1 MDFFAKLADN
11 RIREAIEAGDFD
23 DLQGKGQ
30 PLNLEDDSHIPPEL
44 RMAYKILKNAD
55 CLPPELVLRQEV
67 VQLQDL
73 VAAMPDEAEKLKQM
87 RRLNFLM
94 MKLNMMR
101 PVSPRVA
108 GARPL
113 HSQGPGTPGVEEIA
127 ISSQPSACRVRT
139 GATMAF
145 AKRSRRRLCHIF
157 MLDVMQQGN
166 VTFAGPRAK
175 TCLPPTSYG

>member
-11 RIREAIEAGDFD
+11 RIREAMEAGEFD

-55 CLPPELVLRQEV
+55 CLPPELALRQEV

-87 RRLNFLM
+87 RRLNFLI
-94 MKLNMMR
+94 MKLSMMR
-101 PVSPRVA
+101 PVSNE
-108 GARPL
+108 L
-113 HSQGPGTPGVEEIA
+113 LEHDLYTPKVLE
-127 ISSQPSACRVRT
+127 
-139 GATMAF
+139 
-145 AKRSRRRLCHIF
+145 RLES
-157 MLDVMQQGN
+157 
-166 VTFAGPRAK
+166 K
-175 TCLPPTSYG
+175 K